1 MKGEHLGELE
11 ELVMLLVGALHP
23 AAYGVAIRKELHER
37 MNRKVVLS
45 SIHTVLNRLETKGF
59 VKSEFGEA
67 TPERGGK
74 RKRYFEITEAGYAAL
89 QEVNARRGQL
99 YLQLSKVDLPFI
111 A

>member
-23 AAYGVAIRKELHER
+23 TAYGVAIRKELHER
-37 MNRKVVLS
+37 MSRKVVLS

-67 TPERGGK
+67 TRERGGK
-74 RKRYFEITEAGYAAL
+74 RKRYFEITEAGYEAL
-89 QEVNARRGQL
+89 QQVNARRGQL